1 MYKVH
6 EVEIKIVQEQWIQ
19 LKQSLLHENVY
30 LVGRELTFGGG

>member
-6 EVEIKIVQEQWIQ
+6 EVKIKIVQEQWLQ
-19 LKQSLLHENVY
+19 LKQSLLHENAY